1 MLDVSW
7 WCIFEGTVLF
17 YFILFFFFIWDF
29 FKDAL
34 GEHSSQISARGSQ
47 MAHVL
52 SFNLLLK
59 GPSASF
65 SSVELVTAAACK
77 SKSNQFADCQ

>member
-1 MLDVSW
+1 MLADGVFSRGLFL
-7 WCIFEGTVLF
+7 IILF
-17 YFILFFFFIWDF
+17 YVIFFFIWDF